1 MYNNFKFTT
10 NKKIARSILDNFSEE
25 KEELSVEKDIT
36 SPVAELQE
44 GEDIEFDENI
54 DIDELQKAIQQ
65 QMDSA
70 NGAENPEQEQVE
82 NQSAELQ
89 EETILEEQPELE
101 TSQVEDPIVSEDL
114 NIPAIIQ
121 NFSQEIDTKAKK
133 YVIYV
138 DPQNVPY
145 IDNLSIDDR
154 KTIINNILREQD
166 ELGKK
171 RKQVAERNRF
181 TRHAIVALL
190 TAIISLP
197 LLFFLVNKS
206 LEVTM
211 ANYKQAQKNFMNLY
225 RDKGKIQPN

>member
-25 KEELSVEKDIT
+25 KEELSVEKDIP

-82 NQSAELQ
+82 EPSAELQ

-138 DPQNVPY
+138 DPENVPY

-154 KTIINNILREQD
+154 KTIINNILKEQD

-181 TRHAIVALL
+181 TRHAIVSLL
-190 TAIISLP
+190 TVIISLP